1 MLRQTLI
8 LFILAVSFF
17 FSLCK
22 FFLLI
27 SIGYS
32 TFILGYKSKAGL
44 KLKFSFFPAHSPASY
59 RVCVVS
65 LYFSAF
71 CSSSSCNSRGFYVV
85 NGVYTWNWLCLSSL
99 NVWILF
105 VSHFIFFFSEWKER
119 NIQKKSISTLTAA
132 SHMNIKRERR
142 LGSLFSIIIIKKGFL
157 SFLPFLSCWMSLL
170 ASLSSFSL
178 P

>member
-105 VSHFIFFFSEWKER
+105 VSHFIFFFSF
-119 NIQKKSISTLTAA
+119 LFTAKLVYFRT
-132 SHMNIKRERR
+132 SPSVLIIY
-142 LGSLFSIIIIKKGFL
+142 SLPVSYFL
-157 SFLPFLSCWMSLL
+157 SFFLFLPFLSCWMSLL